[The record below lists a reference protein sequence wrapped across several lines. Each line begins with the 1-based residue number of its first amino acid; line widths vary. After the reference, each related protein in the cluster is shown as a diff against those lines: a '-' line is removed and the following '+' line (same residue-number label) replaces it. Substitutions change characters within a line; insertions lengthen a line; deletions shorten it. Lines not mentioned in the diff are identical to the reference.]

1 MRPIGAFDQDV
12 GEDLADEL
20 AGRIFVKEGDGVDG
34 SEGQDHGGAFAF
46 GDYGAGR
53 TFHAPYTGVRIQGKD
68 QDVAEAAR
76 LFEETNVAGME
87 QVIAAV
93 GEDDGF
99 ALAFPEGTLFD

>member
-1 MRPIGAFDQDV
+1 MGPIGALDQNV

-34 SEGQDHGGAFAF
+34 SQGQDHVGAFAL

-53 TFHAPYTGVRIQGKD
+53 TFHAPHAGVRIQGKN

-87 QVIAAV
+87 QVIATV
-93 GEDDGF
+93 GEDDGL
-99 ALAFPEGTLFD
+99 ALEFPEGTLFD